1 MKLFTIAII
10 SIFFS
15 GVLESCVKPDPA
27 KPNDQN
33 QLSDIWIAVPGKGVA
48 ETKFNGVANASQDT
62 IYFNLPAEFPFGSGK
77 GIDLTQ
83 VMVRANIPVDARV
96 SPSLA
101 SPQDLT
107 QPLRVQLIAGN
118 GISKSVVLAARTN
131 GINPDVDFRF
141 NALNG
146 RSTKIDPS
154 YPYYKNRTAES
165 VADEIALAGYKAVHY
180 MVVNELEVR
189 SDLVDAFHQRGIAVW
204 LLVFGNGTYSAWG
217 FPAGWESWKMQVLNP
232 GNVAAGFTYFSPFS
246 SSYVAWKKSVLTSLV
261 STIPFDGVE
270 IFEPFFPDFAW
281 NGIENA
287 IYGDIGPNAQQAF
300 QQKHGLSIP
309 NFTNPADP
317 NYYKTNTSLYNTW
330 VQFRVD
336 GLKDMHTEIFNGAN
350 GIRAARPDIL
360 VGAWGVGL
368 NWGGAVSLLRELQG
382 LDGASL
388 VTALNPDIYFL
399 ETHWPD
405 WIKTDLTPGYIT
417 DYQPFFDQVRN
428 VKPNLPI
435 GIQTDYGSH
444 RNMIRSA
451 TWMHEFDSIATQRG
465 YSTSM
470 GYEYHIG
477 GTTYFV
483 KPKPVKAARQSNGSI
498 IISFNKRIDATSG
511 SNTSHYVFKQN
522 GAVQPVN
529 LTSATVDG
537 NRVILQAGNFPT
549 GSFEIAVSYI
559 QDTPSLWLFTD
570 FPANEVVAGSMVTVP

>member
-1 MKLFTIAII
+1 MKLFTIGII
-10 SIFFS
+10 SLFCTCLF
-15 GVLESCVKPDPA
+15 GSCIKPDPA
-27 KPNDQN
+27 KPNDKN

-48 ETKFNGVANASQDT
+48 ETRFNGVMNPSQDT
-62 IYFNLPAEFPFGSGK
+62 IYFNLPPEFPFGSGK
-77 GIDLTQ
+77 GIDLAQ

-101 SPQDLT
+101 SPQDLSK
-107 QPLRVQLIAGN
+107 PLRVQLVAGN
-118 GISKSVVLAARTN
+118 GSSWSVVLAARTN

-146 RSTKIDPS
+146 RSTKIDPAF
-154 YPYYKNRTAES
+154 PYYKNRTAES
-165 VADEIALAGYKAVHY
+165 IADEVALAGYKAVHY
-180 MVVNELEVR
+180 IVVNELDVR

-204 LLVFGNGTYSAWG
+204 LLVFANGTYSAWG
-217 FPAGWESWKMQVLNP
+217 FPAGWENWKMQVLNP
-232 GNVAAGFTYFSPFS
+232 GNVAPGFTYFSPFS
-246 SSYVAWKKSVLTSLV
+246 SQYVAWKKGVLASLV

-270 IFEPFFPDFAW
+270 LFEPFFPDFTW
-281 NGIENA
+281 NGIENG

-300 QQKHGLSIP
+300 LQKHGSAIP

-360 VGAWGVGL
+360 VGAWGVGID
-368 NWGGAVSLLRELQG
+368 WGGGVSLLREFQG

-405 WIKTDLTPGYIT
+405 WIKTDLAPTYINA
-417 DYQPFFDQVRN
+417 YQPFFDQVRN
-428 VKPNLPI
+428 AKPNLPM

-444 RNMIRSA
+444 RNMIRPV
-451 TWMHEFDSIATQRG
+451 TWMQQYDSVAAQRG

-470 GYEYHIG
+470 GYEFHIG
-477 GTTYFV
+477 GNIYFE
-483 KPKPVKAARQSNGSI
+483 KPKPVKAVRQSNGSV

-511 SNTSHYVFKQN
+511 GDANHYTFKQN
-522 GAVQPVN
+522 GVTQVVT
-529 LTSATVDG
+529 LTNVTVDG

-549 GSFEIAVSYI
+549 GTFEIAVSYI
-559 QDTPSLWLFTD
+559 TDTPALWLFTD
-570 FPANEVVAGSMVTVP
+570 FPANEVVGGSTVSVP